1 MNTSKLKILLI
12 EDNPGDAG
20 LIGEM
25 LSGAEGEYSLKSADT
40 LLSGERLLKQE
51 SFDLVLLDLG
61 LPDSSGIDT
70 LRNIQNK
77 EPELP
82 FIVLTGLADEELAVQ
97 AIAAGAQDYLVKGRF
112 ESDLLL
118 RSIRYAIERKRV
130 ETNLRESEERY
141 RIIAESA
148 LDAIITID
156 EESRIVMANP
166 ATERMFGYT
175 GAELCG
181 MPLTTLMPERLRRAH
196 LDSMKVHVK
205 TGKRHLP
212 WGAVELPGVRK
223 DGSEIP
229 LEISYGEFVKEGR
242 YFFIGIVRDIA
253 DRKKAEETIIYQTY
267 HDFLT
272 GLPNRAQLMLRFN
285 LELAQA
291 ERSGKK
297 MAVFHIDLDRFKVIN
312 DSLGHAV
319 GNRVIVIIA
328 DRLKELIRKNDTL
341 ARIGGDEFI
350 ILLTELSR
358 AEDAAFFANKIVN
371 AIRKVMKIN
380 SHDLY
385 LTASIGISIYPE
397 DESDPELL
405 LRYADI
411 AISHVKETGRNSF
424 QFFNPS
430 ISKRTVERLL
440 LESSLRQSIERDE
453 LVLHY
458 QPQANIRTGEIICVE
473 ALVRWMHP
481 DLGLLVPL
489 RFLPVAEEIGFITA
503 IDEWVLK
510 TACAQN
516 KKWQDAGFT
525 PVCVTINLSAQQF
538 QQPSL
543 VEKVSAIAR
552 TAGLD
557 TQYLDIEVTEGTAMR
572 DIDLAI
578 PNLRGLHDLG
588 VKLSIDDFGT
598 GYSSLNYL
606 KRFPVQTL
614 KIDQSFIRGLADD
627 PDDQEIVRVVV
638 DMAHHM
644 KMKVVAEGVETE
656 EQLSFLREY
665 GCDEMQGFL
674 FSEPLLPYLIEEKF
688 LSGRGAGS

>member
-1 MNTSKLKILLI
+1 
-12 EDNPGDAG
+12 
-20 LIGEM
+20 
-25 LSGAEGEYSLKSADT
+25 
-40 LLSGERLLKQE
+40 
-51 SFDLVLLDLG
+51 
-61 LPDSSGIDT
+61 
-70 LRNIQNK
+70 
-77 EPELP
+77 
-82 FIVLTGLADEELAVQ
+82 
-97 AIAAGAQDYLVKGRF
+97 
-112 ESDLLL
+112 
-118 RSIRYAIERKRV
+118 
-130 ETNLRESEERY
+130 
-141 RIIAESA
+141 
-148 LDAIITID
+148 
-156 EESRIVMANP
+156 
-166 ATERMFGYT
+166 
-175 GAELCG
+175 
-181 MPLTTLMPERLRRAH
+181 
-196 LDSMKVHVK
+196 VK